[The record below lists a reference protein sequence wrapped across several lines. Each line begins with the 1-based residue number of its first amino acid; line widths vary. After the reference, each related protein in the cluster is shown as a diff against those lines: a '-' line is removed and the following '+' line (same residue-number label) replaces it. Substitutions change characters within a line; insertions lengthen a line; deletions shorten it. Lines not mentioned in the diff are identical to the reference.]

1 MTSKNPYR
9 TAGMGGVYVER
20 EADIRL
26 RRELSDNRRFPL
38 LTAPP
43 ESGKTSLIKHTID
56 SLDQAGFCVL
66 SVDLS
71 RLRLG
76 NSTQF
81 MGELL
86 GAIARE
92 GDFDQREILPDNPED
107 SILAW
112 MGTFPQRLVIFLDN
126 CEVLDR
132 PELSDAVFGKLR
144 LLYNIRN
151 ENEEFSRL
159 QVILAG
165 AVSGRRLI
173 PIHLQAPFGVGAEI
187 QLRPFNA
194 EQVDALSWHLSTAGA
209 TVSSDVGSRLTHHSG
224 GLPFLCQQVLSSL
237 WEDAVIKGSTVDTVD
252 VDRAVDDLIERAPQ
266 IEHFAN
272 LFRTFSSDQD
282 LLDAFNRLCR
292 GQSISEEMLTN
303 LTLTGLCEEDLP
315 FRSMIYERVFGRGGP
330 LAFPAP
336 VGQRKTV
343 QVSAISREEAGDT
356 QAQDMREELDADAI
370 QVNPDEDSGFL
381 VLSEPPP
388 PKPLPARPQF
398 DEEPLPIAPAASTP
412 APQPLAADA
421 PPASTRTPTY
431 GVVSTNAAASS
442 PGPQSSKTP
451 TYGLAAQTTSTQ
463 TPTYSAS
470 LGQSAPSPSQRTP
483 AYVGSATNHQS
494 PSERTPTYAGMTLPS
509 SPPSSSTPRYPMATG
524 SMPAVPASVPDS
536 PEAASNKTPLYNPA
550 MTPPV
555 PSQRT
560 PTYPSI
566 GAAASALP
574 GMISGPA
581 STLGPQASDATQLAK
596 TAPPPLSMAHSG
608 KVSDDIDD
616 HPTQM
621 QTVTPRSET
630 QELRQQIDAQIM
642 LSAELDLFCSSY
654 FPHVARLFNSPLSR
668 AEKTDLLLAHV
679 ERSMLRDRLKDWAQ
693 KRRETRPE
701 AYSNSSTES
710 ISPLSVE
717 MMAASSAPVVV
728 SPPPP
733 PPPQIA
739 SAPPPPPLA
748 AMGPPPPTL
757 KAEVPASLMASMQQ
771 PEPATEAKPSE
782 PADAFKPASTASLQV
797 GIGLVL
803 ANRYFL
809 TSEIGQGA
817 VATMWNAYDRIKD
830 EQVALKILHGAAADN
845 PQLVERFWRSAQQM
859 SGLSHPTVVGVL
871 NKPREENGTH
881 YVVLELQAGG
891 NLRQWVQGGK
901 LTRMQLMRTLQ
912 RLGAALSYAH
922 DKKVFHRDIK
932 PTNILFDAAG
942 HARLTDFAMVWP
954 ADATLRQDSR
964 IDRTVYMAPEEQAGG
979 HLGDAR
985 ADVYSLGMCALY
997 ALYGKELTP
1006 QMVMDRAGLIESL
1019 DAPPPL
1025 KAVLL
1030 RAVAPNPNDRFPS
1043 VAEFCRALEFDA
1055 PALPGMVTRGSL
1067 PGIPANL
1074 TRTNPGLIAPGMRQ
1088 SSPQMPVMAPLSR
1101 TNPPINPSL
1110 TRTNP
1115 GLFGGQAPPMT
1126 SPAKPSP
1133 VRTTGPQ
1140 PVAAGLRTTN
1150 PGVAAPA
1157 AGLRNTNPPMPG
1169 LTRTLPP
1176 PLNRPAVL
1184 DEDLQP
1190 PPGRSPGELAEY
1202 AIDTERVRAVT
1213 AEATNARTPNPV
1225 IQPVPRPNS
1234 QQRQWPLM
1242 VGFGVLVLAGGI
1254 GLGTYLVNA
1263 TRKPTTATND
1273 PSVRRDGPS
1282 VPPTVTRPPEPS
1294 DEPFVATPIIPVKPG
1309 ETPPSK
1315 VKPEAGKA
1323 QPGTA
1328 TVKVVKPEDE
1338 KPTVVA
1344 KTTPGEKDGLE
1355 KPAQRPSLLK
1365 PAAVK
1370 TDEPASLTPKPL
1382 FAKVEPAK
1390 TVPVAAAKTDLKPVA
1405 AVQPEVKPT
1414 VPVKPEAKVVAAAKP
1429 EVKPTVPVKPE
1440 AKVVAAAK
1448 PEVKPTV
1455 PVKPEAKV
1463 VAAIKPEVKP
1473 TVPVK
1478 PVQVAVKPVAPAV
1491 KPVQVA
1497 VKPVQVAVKPV
1508 APAVK
1513 PVAPAVKPVQAA
1525 VKPVAS
1531 AAATPEGQA
1540 MLRDAQQAYIR
1551 GDRQQALAM
1560 ALGVT
1565 RRGGEDAANAWR
1577 FVGGAACSNRQA
1589 ALATTAYRNL
1599 KSPDARRTLVD
1610 LCQRNGLPFA
1620 GGQFSSD

>member
-9 TAGMGGVYVER
+9 IAGMGGVYVER

-187 QLRPFNA
+187 LLRPFNA
-194 EQVDALSWHLSTAGA
+194 EQVDALSWHLSTAGV

-237 WEDAVIKGSTVDTVD
+237 WEEAVIKGTMIDTAD

-292 GQSISEEMLTN
+292 GQSVSEEMLTN

-330 LAFPAP
+330 LAFPSP
-336 VGQRKTV
+336 VGQRPTV
-343 QVSAISREEAGDT
+343 QVAVISGAESSEAPSKT
-356 QAQDMREELDADAI
+356 ARQDFDAEADADAI
-370 QVNPDEDSGFL
+370 EVNPDEDSGFL

-388 PKPLPARPQF
+388 PKPQPVRPQF
-398 DEEPLPIAPAASTP
+398 DVDPPSAVPASSVPAPVP
-412 APQPLAADA
+412 APQPLAAEP

-431 GVVSTNAAASS
+431 GVVATNTATAAA
-442 PGPQSSKTP
+442 PTGPQSNKTP
-451 TYGLAAQTTSTQ
+451 TYGIGAPTTSTQ
-463 TPTYSAS
+463 TPTYAATLSQ
-470 LGQSAPSPSQRTP
+470 GAPPPSQRTP
-483 AYVGSATNHQS
+483 AYVGTATSSQV
-494 PSERTPTYAGMTLPS
+494 PSERTPTYAGMMMPS

-524 SMPAVPASVPDS
+524 SMPAVPVSIPDA
-536 PEAASNKTPLYNPA
+536 PDAASNKTPLYNPS

-566 GAAASALP
+566 GSSPGSLP
-574 GMISGPA
+574 GMMSGPA
-581 STLGPQASDATQLAK
+581 SMKGPQASGPTQLAK
-596 TAPPPLSMAHSG
+596 TAPPPLSLPNSG
-608 KVSDDIDD
+608 AVSDDIDD
-616 HPTQM
+616 RPTQM
-621 QTVTPRSET
+621 QTVAPRSET
-630 QELRQQIDAQIM
+630 QELRLQIDAQIM
-642 LSAELDLFCSSY
+642 LSAELDLFCSTY

-679 ERSMLRDRLKDWAQ
+679 ERSLLRDRLKDWAQ

-701 AYSNSSTES
+701 AYSNSSTDS
-710 ISPLSVE
+710 ISPLPSDVVV
-717 MMAASSAPVVV
+717 SQSAPVLPPLPPVV
-728 SPPPP
+728 SVTPPPLPVNLSALPPSSPPPP
-733 PPPQIA
+733 PPP
-739 SAPPPPPLA
+739 PA
-748 AMGPPPPTL
+748 AMAPLPPPTL
-757 KAEVPASLMASMQQ
+757 KAEVPASLVASMQQ
-771 PEPATEAKPSE
+771 PDSIAEVKPVD
-782 PADAFKPASTASLQV
+782 PVDAFKPASTASLQV

-859 SGLSHPTVVGVL
+859 AGLSHPTVVGVL

-922 DKKVFHRDIK
+922 DRKVFHRDIK

-954 ADATLRQDSR
+954 ADAALRQESR
-964 IDRTVYMAPEEQAGG
+964 VDRTVYIAPEEQAGG

-985 ADVYSLGMCALY
+985 SDVYSLGMCALY

-1006 QMVMDRAGLIESL
+1006 QMVMDRAGLIDSL

-1067 PGIPANL
+1067 PGLPANL

-1115 GLFGGQAPPMT
+1115 GLFGGQAPPLT

-1140 PVAAGLRTTN
+1140 QVGAGLRTTN
-1150 PGVAAPA
+1150 PGVASPA

-1169 LTRTLPP
+1169 LTRTSPP
-1176 PLNRPAVL
+1176 PLNRPASL
-1184 DEDLQP
+1184 EEELQP
-1190 PPGRSPGELAEY
+1190 PQGRSPGELAEY

-1213 AEATNARTPNPV
+1213 AEATNTRSPNPV
-1225 IQPVPRPNS
+1225 IAPLPPPNQP
-1234 QQRQWPLM
+1234 QRQWPLM

-1263 TRKPTTATND
+1263 TRKPTVATTD
-1273 PSVRRDGPS
+1273 PATRRDNAGGSQVAVRPAEGP
-1282 VPPTVTRPPEPS
+1282 E
-1294 DEPFVATPIIPVKPG
+1294 EPFVATPIIPVKPG
-1309 ETPPSK
+1309 EAPPSK
-1315 VKPEAGKA
+1315 GKHDAGKA
-1323 QPGTA
+1323 HPTEA
-1328 TVKVVKPEDE
+1328 AVKVVKPEDE
-1338 KPTVVA
+1338 KPTAVA

-1355 KPAQRPSLLK
+1355 KPAQRPALLK
-1365 PAAVK
+1365 PVAAK
-1370 TDEPASLTPKPL
+1370 TDEPAHTEPKPL
-1382 FAKVEPAK
+1382 LAKVESAKPA
-1390 TVPVAAAKTDLKPVA
+1390 PVAAAK
-1405 AVQPEVKPT
+1405 PEVKPE
-1414 VPVKPEAKVVAAAKP
+1414 VKVVAAVKPEVKVVAAVKPEAKVVAAVKP
-1429 EVKPTVPVKPE
+1429 EVKPV
-1440 AKVVAAAK
+1440 
-1448 PEVKPTV
+1448 
-1455 PVKPEAKV
+1455 
-1463 VAAIKPEVKP
+1463 
-1473 TVPVK
+1473 
-1478 PVQVAVKPVAPAV
+1478 
-1491 KPVQVA
+1491 
-1497 VKPVQVAVKPV
+1497 
-1508 APAVK
+1508 
-1513 PVAPAVKPVQAA
+1513 AA
-1525 VKPVAS
+1525 VKPAPVAAKPVAVAAKPVAVAAKPVAVAAKPVAVAAKPVAVAAKPVAVAAKPVAVAAKPAPS

-1589 ALATTAYRNL
+1589 SLATTAYRNL

-1620 GGQFSSD
+1620 AGQFSSD

>member
-1 MTSKNPYR
+1 VTSKNPYR

-26 RRELSDNRRFPL
+26 RRELSDNRLFPL

-43 ESGKTSLIKHTID
+43 ESGKTSLIRHTID
-56 SLDQAGFCVL
+56 SLDPAGFCVL

-76 NSTQF
+76 SPTQF

-86 GAIARE
+86 GAIAKE

-126 CEVLDR
+126 CEVLER

-159 QVILAG
+159 QVFLAG

-173 PIHLQAPFGVGAEI
+173 PIHLQAPFGIGTEI

-194 EQVDALSWHLSTAGA
+194 EQVDALSWHLSSSGVP
-209 TVSSDVGSRLTHHSG
+209 VSADVGSRLTHHSG

-237 WEDAVIKGSTVDTVD
+237 WEDTQIRGTAIETAD

-282 LLDAFNRLCR
+282 LLDAFQRLCR
-292 GQSISEEMLTN
+292 GQTISEEMLTS

-315 FRSMIYERVFGRGGP
+315 YRAMIYERVFGRGGP
-330 LAFPAP
+330 LAFPEP
-336 VGQRKTV
+336 VGQRPTV
-343 QVSAISREEAGDT
+343 QIATIKGPGSIDQRLDSSDAEVD
-356 QAQDMREELDADAI
+356 DDADAI
-370 QVNPDEDSGFL
+370 VVNPDEDSGFL

-388 PKPLPARPQF
+388 PKQQPQRPQF
-398 DEEPLPIAPAASTP
+398 DHDQPVLDSSLIEPTDAVQAPVPIAAEPPVASTQTP
-412 APQPLAADA
+412 A
-421 PPASTRTPTY
+421 Y
-431 GVVSTNAAASS
+431 GVVAAPSIPEPAEPAVAEPAHHSH
-442 PGPQSSKTP
+442 KTP
-451 TYGLAAQTTSTQ
+451 TYGLAATTGSTQ
-463 TPTYSAS
+463 TPTYAAS
-470 LGQSAPSPSQRTP
+470 LGTGTPSSTAPPSQHTP
-483 AYVGSATNHQS
+483 TYLGGTPSIPP
-494 PSERTPTYAGMTLPS
+494 PSERTPTYAGAVIP
-509 SPPSSSTPRYPMATG
+509 SPPPSTSTPKYPVVTG
-524 SMPAVPASVPDS
+524 SMPGSASISAEIGDS
-536 PEAASNKTPLYNPA
+536 ASNRTPLYNPA

-560 PTYPSI
+560 PTYPSMS
-566 GAAASALP
+566 GSAGMLP
-574 GMISGPA
+574 GMMPA
-581 STLGPQASDATQLAK
+581 SAQQSGSSGLEVRVSQKLQRALSSEDASLDDRPTQLQSSA
-596 TAPPPLSMAHSG
+596 
-608 KVSDDIDD
+608 
-616 HPTQM
+616 
-621 QTVTPRSET
+621 PRSET
-630 QELRQQIDAQIM
+630 QELRQQIDVQIL
-642 LSAELDLFCSSY
+642 LSAELDLFCSTY

-679 ERSMLRDRLKDWAQ
+679 ERNLLRDRLRDWAQ
-693 KRRETRPE
+693 KRRESQPE

-710 ISPLSVE
+710 IAPLPAELV
-717 MMAASSAPVVV
+717 AAPVSSPVVV
-728 SPPPP
+728 P
-733 PPPQIA
+733 
-739 SAPPPPPLA
+739 SAPPVAAMPPL
-748 AMGPPPPTL
+748 PPLPPAPPTL
-757 KAEVPASLMASMQQ
+757 RAEVPASLVASMQVA
-771 PEPATEAKPSE
+771 EPTAEAKAGSSE
-782 PADAFKPASTASLQV
+782 APDAFRTPASATLQV

-859 SGLSHPTVVGVL
+859 GGLSHPTIVGVL

-942 HARLTDFAMVWP
+942 HARLTDFGMVWP
-954 ADATLRQDSR
+954 SDVGQKQESR
-964 IDRTVYMAPEEQAGG
+964 ADRTVYTAPEEQAGG

-985 ADVYSLGMCALY
+985 SDVYSLGMCALY

-1006 QMVMDRAGLIESL
+1006 QMVMDRAGLIEGL

-1030 RAVAPNPNDRFPS
+1030 RAVAPNPNDRFPT

-1055 PALPGMVTRGSL
+1055 PALPGMVNRGSIPGL
-1067 PGIPANL
+1067 PGSL
-1074 TRTNPGLIAPGMRQ
+1074 TRTNPGLIAPGVRQ

-1115 GLFGGQAPPMT
+1115 GLFGGQAPPLT
-1126 SPAKPSP
+1126 SPAKPSA

-1150 PGVAAPA
+1150 SQAM
-1157 AGLRNTNPPMPG
+1157 AGMRTTNPPMPG
-1169 LTRTLPP
+1169 LTRTAPP
-1176 PLNRPAVL
+1176 PLNRVPTA
-1184 DEDLQP
+1184 EEEIQP

-1213 AEATNARTPNPV
+1213 AEATGTRN
-1225 IQPVPRPNS
+1225 PNS
-1234 QQRQWPLM
+1234 VMQPMPMPPPQRQWPVM
-1242 VGFGVLVLAGGI
+1242 VGFGLLVLAGGI

-1263 TRKPTTATND
+1263 TRKPVVTAND
-1273 PSVRRDGPS
+1273 QKNRKNVPIDTVGEVPVRPAEG
-1282 VPPTVTRPPEPS
+1282 VP

-1309 ETPPSK
+1309 EVPS
-1315 VKPEAGKA
+1315 GKSKA
-1323 QPGTA
+1323 EGTKA
-1328 TVKVVKPEDE
+1328 HTGQLLAKGAAKTDDE
-1338 KPTVVA
+1338 KPTAPA
-1344 KTTPGEKDGLE
+1344 KLAAAPDKDAVEKV
-1355 KPAQRPSLLK
+1355 AQRPALLKAAATKVEPAAHPEQKPLMAKADAAKTSAVGAAAKPEPAKVVAAVKPEPAKVVAAVKPEPAKVVAAVKPEPAKVVAAVKPEPAKVVAAVKPEPAKVVAAVKPEPGKLALKATPPALK

-1370 TDEPASLTPKPL
+1370 PAI
-1382 FAKVEPAK
+1382 AAVR
-1390 TVPVAAAKTDLKPVA
+1390 PVVAAKTTA
-1405 AVQPEVKPT
+1405 T
-1414 VPVKPEAKVVAAAKP
+1414 
-1429 EVKPTVPVKPE
+1429 
-1440 AKVVAAAK
+1440 
-1448 PEVKPTV
+1448 
-1455 PVKPEAKV
+1455 
-1463 VAAIKPEVKP
+1463 
-1473 TVPVK
+1473 
-1478 PVQVAVKPVAPAV
+1478 
-1491 KPVQVA
+1491 
-1497 VKPVQVAVKPV
+1497 
-1508 APAVK
+1508 
-1513 PVAPAVKPVQAA
+1513 
-1525 VKPVAS
+1525 

-1540 MLRDAQQAYIR
+1540 ALRDAQQAFVR

-1565 RRGGEDAANAWR
+1565 RRGGEDAASAWR
-1577 FVGGAACSNRQA
+1577 FVGGAACSSRQA
-1589 ALATTAYRNL
+1589 ALATTAYRNM

-1620 GGQFSSD
+1620 GGQFTSD

>member
-9 TAGMGGVYVER
+9 AAGMGGVYVER

-159 QVILAG
+159 QIILAG

-187 QLRPFNA
+187 LLRPFNA
-194 EQVDALSWHLSTAGA
+194 EQVDALSWHLSTAGV

-237 WEDAVIKGSTVDTVD
+237 WEDAVIRGSMIDTAD

-336 VGQRKTV
+336 VGQRPTV
-343 QVSAISREEAGDT
+343 QVPHLSAMPSSDDQASGSRD
-356 QAQDMREELDADAI
+356 DLDGDAI
-370 QVNPDEDSGFL
+370 EVNPDEDSGFL

-388 PKPLPARPQF
+388 PTKPLPARPEF
-398 DEEPLPIAPAASTP
+398 DEEPLPMVPVTSVP
-412 APQPLAADA
+412 EPQPLAADS

-431 GVVSTNAAASS
+431 GVAAPLGSASA
-442 PGPQSSKTP
+442 GPQSSKTP
-451 TYGLAAQTTSTQ
+451 TYGISAPATSTQ

-470 LGQSAPSPSQRTP
+470 LAPSAQPPSQRTP
-483 AYVGSATNHQS
+483 AYVGNATSTQA
-494 PSERTPTYAGMTLPS
+494 PSERTPTYAGMTLPIA
-509 SPPSSSTPRYPMATG
+509 PPSSSTPRYPMATG
-524 SMPAVPASVPDS
+524 SMPAVPASVADS
-536 PEAASNKTPLYNPA
+536 PDAASNKTPLYNPA

-566 GAAASALP
+566 GAASGSLP

-581 STLGPQASDATQLAK
+581 SMMGPQGSDASQLAK

-616 HPTQM
+616 RPTQM
-621 QTVTPRSET
+621 QTVAPRSET

-642 LSAELDLFCSSY
+642 LSAELDLFCSTY

-679 ERSMLRDRLKDWAQ
+679 ERSLLRDRLKDWAQ

-710 ISPLSVE
+710 ISPLSAE
-717 MMAASSAPVVV
+717 MITSPSAPVMV
-728 SPPPP
+728 SPL
-733 PPPQIA
+733 PQQ
-739 SAPPPPPLA
+739 SAPPPPPPLA
-748 AMGPPPPTL
+748 AIAPPPPTL

-771 PEPATEAKPSE
+771 AEPVAEAKPVE
-782 PADAFKPASTASLQV
+782 PAEAFKPASTASLQV

-922 DKKVFHRDIK
+922 DKKLFHR
-932 PTNILFDAAG
+932 
-942 HARLTDFAMVWP
+942 
-954 ADATLRQDSR
+954 
-964 IDRTVYMAPEEQAGG
+964 
-979 HLGDAR
+979 
-985 ADVYSLGMCALY
+985 
-997 ALYGKELTP
+997 
-1006 QMVMDRAGLIESL
+1006 
-1019 DAPPPL
+1019 
-1025 KAVLL
+1025 
-1030 RAVAPNPNDRFPS
+1030 
-1043 VAEFCRALEFDA
+1043 
-1055 PALPGMVTRGSL
+1055 
-1067 PGIPANL
+1067 
-1074 TRTNPGLIAPGMRQ
+1074 
-1088 SSPQMPVMAPLSR
+1088 
-1101 TNPPINPSL
+1101 
-1110 TRTNP
+1110 
-1115 GLFGGQAPPMT
+1115 GLFQ
-1126 SPAKPSP
+1126 
-1133 VRTTGPQ
+1133 
-1140 PVAAGLRTTN
+1140 
-1150 PGVAAPA
+1150 
-1157 AGLRNTNPPMPG
+1157 
-1169 LTRTLPP
+1169 
-1176 PLNRPAVL
+1176 
-1184 DEDLQP
+1184 
-1190 PPGRSPGELAEY
+1190 
-1202 AIDTERVRAVT
+1202 
-1213 AEATNARTPNPV
+1213 
-1225 IQPVPRPNS
+1225 
-1234 QQRQWPLM
+1234 
-1242 VGFGVLVLAGGI
+1242 
-1254 GLGTYLVNA
+1254 
-1263 TRKPTTATND
+1263 
-1273 PSVRRDGPS
+1273 
-1282 VPPTVTRPPEPS
+1282 
-1294 DEPFVATPIIPVKPG
+1294 
-1309 ETPPSK
+1309 
-1315 VKPEAGKA
+1315 
-1323 QPGTA
+1323 
-1328 TVKVVKPEDE
+1328 
-1338 KPTVVA
+1338 
-1344 KTTPGEKDGLE
+1344 
-1355 KPAQRPSLLK
+1355 
-1365 PAAVK
+1365 
-1370 TDEPASLTPKPL
+1370 
-1382 FAKVEPAK
+1382 
-1390 TVPVAAAKTDLKPVA
+1390 
-1405 AVQPEVKPT
+1405 
-1414 VPVKPEAKVVAAAKP
+1414 
-1429 EVKPTVPVKPE
+1429 
-1440 AKVVAAAK
+1440 
-1448 PEVKPTV
+1448 
-1455 PVKPEAKV
+1455 
-1463 VAAIKPEVKP
+1463 
-1473 TVPVK
+1473 
-1478 PVQVAVKPVAPAV
+1478 
-1491 KPVQVA
+1491 
-1497 VKPVQVAVKPV
+1497 
-1508 APAVK
+1508 
-1513 PVAPAVKPVQAA
+1513 
-1525 VKPVAS
+1525 
-1531 AAATPEGQA
+1531 
-1540 MLRDAQQAYIR
+1540 
-1551 GDRQQALAM
+1551 
-1560 ALGVT
+1560 
-1565 RRGGEDAANAWR
+1565 
-1577 FVGGAACSNRQA
+1577 
-1589 ALATTAYRNL
+1589 
-1599 KSPDARRTLVD
+1599 
-1610 LCQRNGLPFA
+1610 
-1620 GGQFSSD
+1620 